1 VNFDWKQFYL
11 SGKGR
16 VNRQQFWLRLVLPGF
31 IISVVLLLID
41 MAIGTYDAQDGIGL
55 LNGIFSLLILIP
67 AILVYIKR
75 WHDRDKSGWWN
86 LILLI
91 PIVGAIWFLI
101 ECGFLAGTPGPNRFG
116 PPVTD
121 GAQWTTGKA

>member
-1 VNFDWKQFYL
+1 MNFDFKQFYL
-11 SGKGR
+11 SAQGR

-31 IISVVLLLID
+31 IISVVLTLID
-41 MAIGTYDAQDGIGL
+41 LAIGTYDKQDGVGL
-55 LNGIFSLLILIP
+55 LSGIFSLAILVP
-67 AILVYIKR
+67 AILIYIKR

-91 PIVGAIWFLI
+91 PIVGAIWFLV
-101 ECGFLAGTPGPNRFG
+101 EVGFLAGTPGPNRFG

-121 GAQWTTGKA
+121 